1 MDGMDGMDGLDGW
14 DGWMDTG
21 FLEEPSNFRNL
32 LKLAL
37 ILFHMQCCIVSSSV
51 GHLPFVFIIATLIN

>member
-1 MDGMDGMDGLDGW
+1 
-14 DGWMDTG
+14 MDTG